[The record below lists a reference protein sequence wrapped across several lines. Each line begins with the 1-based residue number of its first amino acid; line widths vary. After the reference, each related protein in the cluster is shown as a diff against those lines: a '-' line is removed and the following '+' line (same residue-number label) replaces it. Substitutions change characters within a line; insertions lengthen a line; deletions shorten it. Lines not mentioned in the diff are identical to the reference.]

1 VRILII
7 EDDHVIA
14 ANLYDYLESRGHTVD
29 AAMEGVM
36 GLRMAVT
43 QKWDVILLDVS
54 LPGMS
59 GLDLCQKLRKEA
71 GQDTPI
77 LMVTARDTLQ
87 DKLDGFASGA
97 DDYLVKP
104 FALREVEARVIA
116 LVKRYRGRVTNSV
129 LRVGDLVFHPET
141 LVVERNG
148 EVVKL
153 PSKCLRILE
162 LMMQNPNR
170 VFSRA
175 ELQAAVW
182 GEEQTDSDTLRTHIY
197 MLRRALTERGGSD
210 PIENIRGKGYKLVMS
225 NAHQA

>member
-1 VRILII
+1 MRILII
-7 EDDHVIA
+7 EDDQVIA
-14 ANLYDYLESRGHTVD
+14 ANLYDYLESRGHSVD

-43 QKWDVILLDVS
+43 QKWDVILLDLS

-87 DKLDGFASGA
+87 DKLDGFARGA

-104 FALREVEARVIA
+104 FALREVEARVTA
-116 LVKRYRGRVTNSV
+116 LMKRYRGRVANPA

-141 LVVERNG
+141 LVVERAG
-148 EVVKL
+148 EEVKL

-162 LMMQNPNR
+162 LMMQSPNR
-170 VFSRA
+170 VFRRA
-175 ELQAAVW
+175 ELESAVW
-182 GEEQTDSDTLRTHIY
+182 DGRQPDNDTLRTHIY

-210 PIENIRGKGYKLVMS
+210 LIENIRGEGYKLVTP
-225 NAHQA
+225 NANQT

>member
-1 VRILII
+1 
-7 EDDHVIA
+7 
-14 ANLYDYLESRGHTVD
+14 
-29 AAMEGVM
+29 M
-36 GLRMAVT
+36 
-43 QKWDVILLDVS
+43 
-54 LPGMS
+54 
-59 GLDLCQKLRKEA
+59 
-71 GQDTPI
+71 
-77 LMVTARDTLQ
+77 
-87 DKLDGFASGA
+87 
-97 DDYLVKP
+97 
-104 FALREVEARVIA
+104 
-116 LVKRYRGRVTNSV
+116 
-129 LRVGDLVFHPET
+129 
-141 LVVERNG
+141 NG

-210 PIENIRGKGYKLVMS
+210 PIENIRGEGYKLVTS